1 MALRQDINSPLLR
14 NEPIRW
20 EVSLTPQPYL
30 ESVARMERE
39 VELIAKGEASELVW
53 LLEHPA
59 LYTAGTSAKVQDLV
73 APDRFPVFQTGRGGQ
88 YTYHGPG
95 QRIAYVMLDLKRR
108 GGDVRGFVAGLE
120 RWIIATLAAL
130 GVRGETREDRVGVW
144 VTRPGREDK
153 IAALG
158 IRVRRGVT
166 FHGISINVSP
176 DLSHFDGI
184 VPCGVADHGVTSF
197 ADLGLPID
205 LATLDRALQ
214 VQFSGVFAPI
224 KQIP

>member
-1 MALRQDINSPLLR
+1 MALRQEITSPLR
-14 NEPIRW
+14 CNEPVRW
-20 EVSLTPQPYL
+20 EVTLTPQPYL

-39 VELIAKGEASELVW
+39 VELIAGGEATELVW

-59 LYTAGTSAKVQDLV
+59 LYTAGTSSKIQDLV

-95 QRIAYVMLDLKRR
+95 QRIAYVMLDLKKR

-120 RWIIATLAAL
+120 RWIIATLAGF
-130 GVRGETREDRVGVW
+130 GVQGETREDRVGVW
-144 VTRPGREDK
+144 VSTLGHDDK

-166 FHGISINVSP
+166 FHGISINVNP

-184 VPCGVADHGVTSF
+184 VPCGVTQHGVTSF
-197 ADLGLPID
+197 EKLGANCTMDALD
-205 LATLDRALQ
+205 AALARTFEDI
-214 VQFSGVFAPI
+214 FAPLN
-224 KQIP
+224 K

>member
-1 MALRQDINSPLLR
+1 MALRQDIISPLR
-14 NEPIRW
+14 REEPVRW

-59 LYTAGTSAKVQDLV
+59 LYTAGTSAKDQDLV
-73 APDRFPVFQTGRGGQ
+73 AADRFPVFQTGRGGQ

-95 QRIAYVMLDLKRR
+95 QRIAYVMLDLKKR

-120 RWIIATLAAL
+120 RWIIATLATL

-144 VTRPGREDK
+144 VARPGREDK

-184 VPCGVADHGVTSF
+184 VPCGVTGHGITSF
-197 ADLGLPID
+197 QDLGLNVRMGALDHALAQAFEPI
-205 LATLDRALQ
+205 
-214 VQFSGVFAPI
+214 FAPMN
-224 KQIP
+224 K